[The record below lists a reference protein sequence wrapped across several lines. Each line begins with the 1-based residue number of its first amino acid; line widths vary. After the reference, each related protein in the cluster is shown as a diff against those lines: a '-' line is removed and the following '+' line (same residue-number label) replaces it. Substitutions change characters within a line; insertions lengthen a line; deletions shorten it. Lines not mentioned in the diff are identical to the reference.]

1 MTDNPRLVA
10 FGIADIAVGAVAW
23 AVAGTATVGMALI
36 LAGLAV
42 LVVAAVRNQRSSPD
56 PEQALRNEPADAER
70 EAGRTNAET
79 ENREGRGHSHGA

>member
-10 FGIADIAVGAVAW
+10 FGIADIAVGAVVW
-23 AVAGTATVGMALI
+23 AVAGTATVGLALI

-42 LVVAAVRNQRSSPD
+42 LVVAAVRGERSSPD
-56 PEQALRNEPADAER
+56 PEQALRNEQADAER

-79 ENREGRGHSHGA
+79 ENLEDRGHSHGA